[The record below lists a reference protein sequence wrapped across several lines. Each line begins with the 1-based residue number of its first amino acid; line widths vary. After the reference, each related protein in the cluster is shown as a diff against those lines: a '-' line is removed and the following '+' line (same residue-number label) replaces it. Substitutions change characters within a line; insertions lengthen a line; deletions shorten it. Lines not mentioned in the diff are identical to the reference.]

1 MRGVCKS
8 FNTGGNCLLIKRYL
22 GDVVLPSPGR
32 LVKCSAGMLECGGMF
47 MLTRLLKLLGSLT
60 LAVGVERFR
69 RGISQGRIQR
79 SSASRQVAPDHASR
93 VA

>member
-1 MRGVCKS
+1 
-8 FNTGGNCLLIKRYL
+8 
-22 GDVVLPSPGR
+22 
-32 LVKCSAGMLECGGMF
+32 

-60 LAVGVERFR
+60 LAVGVGVDRFR

-93 VA
+93 VAESLKVFEAVVSVLGRR